1 MSADAIL
8 RFCGQDV
15 SDENLGLIH
24 QLIREFPNLSLTELS
39 ATVCE
44 LLRWRRPNGG
54 LKTRECYLFLERLRA
69 SGALPPL
76 PAYRPTK
83 PGGPQRV
90 RLYPESDP
98 GAPLASPLASLLP
111 LRFQLIDAHP
121 DRQRFAQY
129 IQRYHYLGYRVP
141 YGSQLR
147 YFVHAH
153 SSLPHPLA
161 CLLFTSAAWKM
172 APRDRFIGW
181 SDTARRTHL
190 PQLINH
196 SRFLILPWV
205 EVPHLASHILSLAA
219 RRLRTDWQTVYG
231 VPPVLLETLVD
242 STRFAGTCYRAAN
255 WITVGA
261 TQGRGRMDRF
271 HRASGSPKQ
280 IFLFPL
286 RPDWR
291 DQLCRLP

>member
-1 MSADAIL
+1 MPADTAL
-8 RFCGQDV
+8 RFCGQEV
-15 SDENLGLIH
+15 SGENLGLID
-24 QLIREFPNLSLTELS
+24 QLIREFPSLSLTELS
-39 ATVCE
+39 ATICE
-44 LLRWRRPNGG
+44 LLHWRRPNGG
-54 LKTRECYLFLERLRA
+54 LKIRECYLFLERLRA
-69 SGALPPL
+69 GGAVPPL

-83 PGGPQRV
+83 PGGPQPV
-90 RLYPESDP
+90 RLRTESDP
-98 GAPLASPLASLLP
+98 GAPLAGPLANWLP

-129 IQRYHYLGYRVP
+129 IERYHYLGYRVP

-147 YFVHAH
+147 YFVHARAA
-153 SSLPHPLA
+153 LPHPLA

-181 SDTARRTHL
+181 SEAARRIHL

-205 EVPHLASHILSLAA
+205 QVPHLASHILSLAA
-219 RRLRTDWQTVYG
+219 RRLRTDWETVYG

-255 WITVGA
+255 WIPVGA

-271 HRASGSPKQ
+271 HRAHGSPKQ

-286 RPDWR
+286 RRDWR
-291 DQLCRLP
+291 DRLCRLP